1 MGEKNNFT
9 VYMGDSAMS
18 DLSEVP
24 EITPDT
30 VINTEE
36 DLENVRV
43 SGTESATFNC
53 RLNKKF
59 SNKTRWELC
68 KSHLRLAFMYLRLI
82 VKSVFS
88 EED

>member
-1 MGEKNNFT
+1 MGEKSNFT
-9 VYMGDSAMS
+9 VLMGGSAMS
-18 DLSEVP
+18 AISEVP

-43 SGTESATFNC
+43 SGTESATFDC

-68 KSHLRLAFMYLRLI
+68 KAHFRLAFMYLKLI

-88 EED
+88 KEG